1 MVARGVLSRAGLV
14 CLVCV
19 ACVVV
24 VGCGGAGGGLPA
36 GVVAAVGARQVSMAT
51 LEHWAQV
58 EGKLANETQP
68 GVPNQAWVQ
77 PDPPSYAGCVAR
89 LEPAGQATST
99 AVAARLRYACEA
111 SYRDLE
117 SKALNYLL
125 RLMWEEQEAVEQHI
139 TLTRPEIEREYE
151 VFTRREFPEPG
162 ELQRLLSYSGMS
174 VADEMMRIKKDM
186 LQTKLQVRLVQQL
199 RAAIGN
205 APAER
210 AAHAA
215 LTNRQARLLN
225 ETNCQTGHL
234 VEVCRQYRGVMRIA
248 VQ

>member
-1 MVARGVLSRAGLV
+1 MVACGVLGRVGLA
-14 CLVCV
+14 CV
-19 ACVVV
+19 VCVVV
-24 VGCGGAGGGLPA
+24 VGCGGAGGGLPG
-36 GVVAAVGARQVSMAT
+36 GVVAAVGDREVSLGT
-51 LEHWAQV
+51 LEHWARV
-58 EGKLANETQP
+58 EGKLANQAQP

-77 PDPPSYAGCVAR
+77 PDPPSFGGCVAR
-89 LEPAGQATST
+89 LEPAGQATSS
-99 AVAARLRYACEA
+99 AGAARLRDVCEA
-111 SYRDLE
+111 SYRDLQ

-125 RLMWEEQEAVEQHI
+125 RLMWEEQEAGEQHI
-139 TLTRPEIEREYE
+139 TLTRPEVEHEYE

-162 ELQRLLSYSGMS
+162 ELQRLLSYSGMT

-199 RAAIGN
+199 RAVAGN

-210 AAHAA
+210 AARAA
-215 LTNRQARLLN
+215 LNGGRARLLN
-225 ETNCQTGHL
+225 ETNCQAGHL